1 MFRRRLPRP
10 ALTLPTRDLAIL
22 ASFFVD
28 VGWHVR
34 KTSEDYRVIETP
46 GGLFGLRSEAGIVPR
61 FELALSIPDALDVDV
76 VAEVVD
82 DAGGITMEPL
92 QETVWGGWGFSFND
106 PTGNTWE
113 LGAPWTVTAID
124 RWLSTG
130 ARPMRDGPI
139 VALSVTDTRIAK
151 TA

>member
-1 MFRRRLPRP
+1 MYRRRPRKP
-10 ALTLPTRDLAIL
+10 AVTVATADLEL
-22 ASFFVD
+22 HLDFFVAI
-28 VGWHVR
+28 GWEIR
-34 KTSEDYRVIETP
+34 DRAETSAVLRTS
-46 GGLFGLRSEAGIVPR
+46 GGIFGLEAVPGR
-61 FELALSIPDALDVDV
+61 PPRLELALSLPDPLDVDA

-82 DAGGITMEPL
+82 TTGGITMEPL

-106 PTGNTWE
+106 PLGNTWE
-113 LGAPWTVTAID
+113 LGAPWTVTAVD

-139 VALSVTDTRIAK
+139 IVLSVPWNRLPQ